1 MKKTAA
7 LLLGLAG
14 ILSSAQTSSFVFNNY
29 NAYDAVG
36 RLMTCSPTPGLIK
49 YMYASPNGTFGTY
62 TMPAGISSS
71 YDSFG
76 TTGLAPFPMN
86 MMQWNV
92 TDPTNTNNNASYP
105 YNHNF
110 ITSTMSA
117 INEWASFHFVLR
129 DSAGNAIDSFL
140 VGDPAV
146 AINAG
151 VTANAYQIGASS
163 GIEAEWFTITTST
176 GKVTYFSIYP

>member
-29 NAYDAVG
+29 NTYDAVG
-36 RLMTCSPTPGLIK
+36 RLMTCSPTPGQIK
-49 YMYASPNGTFGTY
+49 YMYASPNGTFGSY

-71 YDSFG
+71 YASFG

-110 ITSTMSA
+110 ITTTMSA

-129 DSAGNAIDSFL
+129 DSAGNAIDSYL

-163 GIEAEWFTITTST
+163 GIEAEWFTITTSS

>member
-29 NAYDAVG
+29 NTYDAVG

-49 YMYASPNGTFGTY
+49 YMYASPNGNFGSY

-71 YDSFG
+71 YASFG

-92 TDPTNTNNNASYP
+92 TDPSNTNNNASYP

-117 INEWASFHFVLR
+117 INEWASFHFTLR
-129 DSAGNAIDSFL
+129 DSSGNAIDSYL
-140 VGDPAV
+140 VGDPAIT
-146 AINAG
+146 INAG
-151 VTANAYQIGASS
+151 VTANAYQIGANS
-163 GIEAEWFTITTST
+163 GIESEWFTITTSN
-176 GKVTYFSIYP
+176 GKVTYFNIYP

>member
-29 NAYDAVG
+29 NVYDAVG
-36 RLMTCSPTPGLIK
+36 RLMTCSPTPGLVK

-71 YDSFG
+71 YSSFG

-92 TDPTNTNNNASYP
+92 TDPTNTANNASYP

-110 ITSTMSA
+110 ITSTMSS

-129 DSAGNAIDSFL
+129 DSAGNAIDSYL
-140 VGDPAV
+140 VGDPNV

-151 VTANAYQIGASS
+151 VTANAYQIGANS
-163 GIEAEWFTITTST
+163 GIESEWFTITTAT
-176 GKVTYFSIYP
+176 GKITYFSIYP

>member
-14 ILSSAQTSSFVFNNY
+14 IFSSAQTSSFVFNNY

-71 YDSFG
+71 YASFG

-129 DSAGNAIDSFL
+129 DSAGNTIDSFL

-151 VTANAYQIGASS
+151 VTASAYQIGASS